1 MITAL
6 DHIVMICPTI
16 DAGEAAMRALLG
28 RAPDWRS
35 NDSAGSSS
43 LVYRVENTAV
53 ELLAPA
59 GGGPVARRLHA
70 LLDQSGPGLQTLVFS
85 ARNIAA
91 FRTVMD
97 RRGLK
102 PDEMLEAE
110 SLDPFAGGVRSWT
123 RIRLAEDATH
133 GVRIFVLE
141 RRQPDPLVYK
151 PAGNAAVSAL
161 DHVVVN
167 TPQPERAAA
176 LYGARLGLR
185 MALDRSNPD
194 WDARL
199 IFFRIGD
206 VTVEIAHKISNGVS
220 NAPDKL
226 FGLTWRVP
234 DIEAAHARIMAAGLP
249 LTAIRAGRRPGT
261 QVFSVREGTLGVPT
275 LILGEEPAKADP

>member
-1 MITAL
+1 
-6 DHIVMICPTI
+6 
-16 DAGEAAMRALLG
+16 LLG

-35 NDSAGSSS
+35 NDSGGSAS
-43 LVYRVENTAV
+43 LVYRVENTAI

-70 LLDQSGPGLQTLVFS
+70 LLDQDGPGLQTLVFS
-85 ARNIAA
+85 AQNLMA

-102 PDEMLEAE
+102 PDEMLAAE
-110 SLDPFAGGVRSWT
+110 SLDPIANGVRSWT
-123 RIRLAEDATH
+123 RTRLAEDATH

-151 PAGNAAVSAL
+151 PAGPGAVNAL

-167 TPQPERAAA
+167 TSQPERATA

-185 MALDRSNPD
+185 LALDRSNPD

-199 IFFRIGD
+199 IFFRVGD
-206 VTVEIAHKISNGVS
+206 VTVEIAHKLSKGVS

-234 DIEAAHARIMAAGLP
+234 DIEAAHARIEAAGLP
-249 LTAIRAGRRPGT
+249 LTSIRAGRRPGT
-261 QVFSVREGTLGVPT
+261 KVFSVREGTLGVPT
-275 LILGEEPAKADP
+275 LILGEEPAKAGP

>member
-6 DHIVMICPTI
+6 DHIVIICPTI
-16 DAGEAAMRALLG
+16 DVGEASMTALLG
-28 RAPDWRS
+28 RSPDWRS

-43 LVYRVENTAV
+43 LVYRLENTAV
-53 ELLAPA
+53 ELLAPS

-70 LLDQSGPGLQTLVFS
+70 LLDQDGPGLQTLVFS
-85 ARNIAA
+85 AQNLAA

-97 RRGLK
+97 RRGLR
-102 PDEMLEAE
+102 PDELLAAE
-110 SLDPFAGGVRSWT
+110 SLDPVANGVRSWT
-123 RIRLAEDATH
+123 RTRLAEDATH

-141 RRQPDPLVYK
+141 RRQPDPVTYK
-151 PAGNAAVSAL
+151 PSGPAAACAL
-161 DHVVVN
+161 DHVVVS
-167 TPQPERAAA
+167 TSQPERAAA

-185 MALDRSNPD
+185 MALDRSNTE

-199 IFFRIGD
+199 IFFRIGE
-206 VTVEIAHKISNGVS
+206 VTVEIAHKLSKGVN

-234 DIEAAHARIMAAGLP
+234 DIEAARARIEATGLP

-261 QVFSVREGTLGVPT
+261 RVFSVRDGTLGVPT
-275 LILGEEPAKADP
+275 LILSEEPAKAGP

>member
-6 DHIVMICPTI
+6 DHIVIICQKI
-16 DAGEAAMRALLG
+16 DAGEASMSALLG

-35 NDSAGSSS
+35 NDSGGSAS
-43 LVYRVENTAV
+43 LVYRVENTAI

-70 LLDQSGPGLQTLVFS
+70 LLDQDGPGLQTLVFS
-85 ARNIAA
+85 AQNLMA

-102 PDEMLEAE
+102 PDEMLAAE
-110 SLDPFAGGVRSWT
+110 SLDPIANGVRSWT
-123 RIRLAEDATH
+123 RTRLAEDATH

-151 PAGNAAVSAL
+151 PAGPGAVNAL

-167 TPQPERAAA
+167 TSQPERATA

-185 MALDRSNPD
+185 LALDRSNPD

-199 IFFRIGD
+199 IFFRVGD
-206 VTVEIAHKISNGVS
+206 VTVEIAHKLSKGVS

-234 DIEAAHARIMAAGLP
+234 DIEAAHARIEAAGLP
-249 LTAIRAGRRPGT
+249 LTSIRAGRRPGT
-261 QVFSVREGTLGVPT
+261 KVFSVREGTLGVPT
-275 LILGEEPAKADP
+275 LILGEEPAKAGP